1 VTLAPNATVNTSAVG
16 AVTGI
21 RLTGDPSDDTA
32 STPLVVLAPQIR
44 VDPKSGQPN
53 FLPVVTGKDFPPGTQ
68 IRLTWSRGIQVNRP
82 FTVAA
87 DGTFSIPLI
96 VFPTDHL
103 YGQRQVIATPWTG
116 AQFGAV
122 QAPYVLDPGR
132 NTPDDFV
139 VRR

>member
-1 VTLAPNATVNTSAVG
+1 M
-16 AVTGI
+16 TGI

-32 STPLVVLAPQIR
+32 STPLIVLAPTIK
-44 VDPKSGQPN
+44 VDPKNGQPN

-68 IRLTWSRGIQVNRP
+68 VRLGWSRGVQTNRP

-87 DGTFSIPLI
+87 DGTFSVPLM

-103 YGQRQVIATPWTG
+103 YGLRQVVATPWTG
-116 AQFGAV
+116 TQFGAV
-122 QAPYVLDPGR
+122 QAGYVLDPGR